1 MPTPMQA
8 SSKKIQATATT
19 SGGDGG
25 VGKSATP
32 VARKKKQQQQ
42 QQQQKT
48 RQNSSK
54 SALGAPCFSAAS
66 VVRGTTVGDS
76 SARLSFSFIMEGER
90 QKAKGES
97 APTDRE
103 LKDAFDFFDIDN
115 DGRISSV
122 ELHKVLRF
130 LGTKVNEEEVK
141 TMIADVDTNG
151 NGTVEFNEFLRM
163 MRSYYHRH
171 CDGHSEDAEM
181 WEAFKA
187 FDHNGDN
194 YIDFTEIKKTMQFLG
209 EEVTD
214 ADVKSMIKEA
224 DVDKDGRIN
233 FE

>member
-66 VVRGTTVGDS
+66 VVNGGDGC
-76 SARLSFSFIMEGER
+76 FSGR
-90 QKAKGES
+90 QLKK
-97 APTDRE
+97 

-233 FE
+233 FEEFKKMLSLLHQRAAQT